1 MMCPRSTT
9 AKMMSLPQ
17 AHHSTAGTDQD
28 SSSRPTP
35 LEMAHACFEKIEEYP
50 EPGRGRTAPLAS
62 GKDDAHSPH
71 RLTSFLRLFRRARMP
86 SPFRGENE
94 WIETDRREQRRIVL
108 TVLAFSAVTLAGIGI
123 LVYALT
129 N

>member
-1 MMCPRSTT
+1 
-9 AKMMSLPQ
+9 
-17 AHHSTAGTDQD
+17 
-28 SSSRPTP
+28 
-35 LEMAHACFEKIEEYP
+35 
-50 EPGRGRTAPLAS
+50 
-62 GKDDAHSPH
+62 
-71 RLTSFLRLFRRARMP
+71 MP